1 MVLPTQS
8 QLHIPILETLSG
20 LEDGAHIRIIK
31 DTLAER
37 FSMTVAELAELIPSG
52 QSTRLADRLSWA
64 LSYLKRAGLIHS
76 PSRSHWKIAP
86 EGRDFLSTRK
96 GGDISGA
103 QLNKL
108 IEKRKRESSHDGGG
122 AQAANV
128 GESESAGFVHD
139 APTDIAYR
147 KRMDELHLELEK
159 ALANELLD
167 SVKAVSPLRFERLV
181 VELLEA
187 MGYGEGRRIGGSGD
201 QGIDG
206 VINQDPLGLE
216 NVYIQAKRWQNA
228 VGEPEIRN
236 FLGSLD
242 VKGAS
247 KGVFITTSTFS
258 ESAKSSAFAVRR
270 TIRLVD
276 GGELAKLMIRHNVG
290 VVIETTY
297 ALKKPDENYF
307 SEDA

>member
-8 QLHIPILETLSG
+8 QLHIPILETLNG
-20 LEDGAHIRIIK
+20 LEDDAHVRIIK
-31 DTLAER
+31 ETLAER
-37 FSMTVAELAELIPSG
+37 FSMIAAELAELVPSG
-52 QSTRLADRLSWA
+52 QVTRFDDRSKWA

-86 EGRDFLSTRK
+86 EGRDFLSTHK
-96 GGDISGA
+96 GGDVSGG

-108 IEKRKRESSHDGGG
+108 IEKRKREASHDGGG
-122 AQAANV
+122 ARVANV

-139 APTDIAYR
+139 EPMDIAYR
-147 KRMDELHLELEK
+147 KRMDEIHMELER
-159 ALANELLD
+159 ALADELLD

-181 VELLEA
+181 VDLLET
-187 MGYGEGRRIGGSGD
+187 MGYGEGRRIGGGG

-216 NVYIQAKRWQNA
+216 KVYIQAKRRQNA
-228 VGEPEIRN
+228 VGEAEIRN
-236 FLGSLD
+236 FLGSMD
-242 VKGAS
+242 MKGAS
-247 KGVFITTSTFS
+247 KGVFIATSTFG

-276 GGELAKLMIRHNVG
+276 GGELAELMIRHNVG
-290 VVIETTY
+290 VVTETVY

>member
-20 LEDGAHIRIIK
+20 LEDGAHVGIIE

-37 FSMTVAELAELIPSG
+37 FSMTSAELAELIPSG

-86 EGRDFLSTRK
+86 EGRDFLSTHK

-108 IEKRKRESSHDGGG
+108 IEKRKRESSHDDGG
-122 AQAANV
+122 ARAANV

-139 APTDIAYR
+139 APMDIAYR
-147 KRMDELHLELEK
+147 KRMDALHLELEK

-187 MGYGEGRRIGGSGD
+187 MGYGEGSRIGGGD

-216 NVYIQAKRWQNA
+216 NVYIQAKRRQSA
-228 VGEPEIRN
+228 VGEAEIRN
-236 FLGSLD
+236 FLGNMD
-242 VKGAS
+242 MKGAS
-247 KGVFITTSTFS
+247 KGVFIATSTFS
-258 ESAKSSAFAVRR
+258 ESAKASAFAVRR
-270 TIRLVD
+270 TIRLID
-276 GGELAKLMIRHNVG
+276 GGELAELMIRHNVG
-290 VVIETTY
+290 VVTETTY

>member
-1 MVLPTQS
+1 MPIPS
-8 QLHIPILETLSG
+8 QNELHMPILEMLNGENGAAHLNSIEESLASRFYLS
-20 LEDGAHIRIIK
+20 ESERRETVPSGAPKFRNRMQWALAVLKRDRLILRQSRGRYEITSRGISS
-31 DTLAER
+31 LAASAAER
-37 FSMTVAELAELIPSG
+37 QNYPPENIKIEDASAADNDVAPAE
-52 QSTRLADRLSWA
+52 
-64 LSYLKRAGLIHS
+64 
-76 PSRSHWKIAP
+76 
-86 EGRDFLSTRK
+86 
-96 GGDISGA
+96 
-103 QLNKL
+103 
-108 IEKRKRESSHDGGG
+108 
-122 AQAANV
+122 
-128 GESESAGFVHD
+128 
-139 APTDIAYR
+139 
-147 KRMDELHLELEK
+147 RMDALHLELER
-159 ALANELLD
+159 ALADELLD
-167 SVKAVSPLRFERLV
+167 SVKAVSPPRFERLV

-216 NVYIQAKRWQNA
+216 KVYIQAKRWQNA

-242 VKGAS
+242 VKGAN

-258 ESAKSSAFAVRR
+258 ESAKSSAFVTRR

-276 GGELAKLMIRHNVG
+276 GGELAELMIRRNVG
-290 VVIETTY
+290 VVTETTY